1 MEFESLRCRP
11 FGPFQDSTFG
21 FAPGMNVIHGPN
33 ESGKSTLRAALSVGL
48 CGQRRG
54 RRPTKVAEEFTRR
67 HQPWDDPTAWAVSV
81 VIRMAEGQ
89 RVELS
94 QDLAYGV
101 DSSAREVDSHRDLS
115 NQIMKD
121 RAPDGSQWLGLS
133 RATFE
138 SVACV
143 RQAEILAILNDAD
156 DLQKDLQRAAAT
168 ARARGTARAAVDLLS
183 EFRREQV
190 GTARAPTKPLR
201 RTQDAVRAAEE
212 ASRMGRERHEAHRSK
227 RSEIRLM
234 EDAERELWA
243 RRRTMEAILAEAE
256 AESARERYRDA
267 LESSRRFPHGPPVS
281 PDHEKEE
288 GLEESLARALDNWGS
303 APNPRPPT
311 GPTAE
316 ELRERIAES
325 EKREAACRAVGLE
338 IELADLEG
346 RYERA
351 AALQAQFP
359 DGAPRAPDGAQGDLD
374 RRVAVALEAWR
385 SAPEPAPLGGESS
398 ERIAARIE
406 ASWKEERGR
415 AAVRAE
421 VEARGRRSILDE
433 ARRLAERLRSAPE
446 RRPDERESIEREVV
460 EALRRWDERPDSDPP
475 SGQTEAE
482 IAAEQAAVDDEAMG
496 LEERPGAA
504 DVLRQRPLFY
514 GIGLLFTI
522 ALLTFSG
529 VTGSIAGWVAS
540 AVLAAGGIHRF
551 HKALRRRTAER
562 RRRREELAAHRRRL
576 ERAMTARQM
585 EDQAYEQ
592 DRRKIERAERAIRSA
607 AAHLD
612 STATNLAASVEFL
625 QEWLGTRR
633 RDREAFDAFREIRAR
648 LEQMTDGRD
657 VADLE
662 AECDALDRK
671 AREAAADSDTGLLES
686 VRRAPLS
693 DADWERFQRTAAQE
707 RERWSAEC
715 AEREAAEAAHEE
727 RVEGWRAAADDLVK
741 VAGLARVDADSP
753 EAAAAELEKWQ
764 SRRTERQKE
773 FDRRNRD
780 WGTLRGL
787 LEQRTLEEFE
797 QEVEERRRELGG
809 VSTETSE
816 ERVVAVRAQATTPE
830 ARERL
835 QGRERSRRKAWGDAL
850 LSRETQDRTYAGEVS
865 RRDDLA
871 WAVIAA
877 AKTAG
882 EETTDPA
889 SAAETVRE
897 WLSERQRQ
905 QDEYENRL
913 EEWGRYQE
921 KMEGVTLEDLEG
933 RAVQLAR
940 DAERLSAGRD
950 ETLYEDLRSTGSVEI
965 ARQRDACGGELDRL
979 RRKLDQARGESRQVE
994 KTLPPL
1000 VELEETLERAKA
1012 ERDRFLALSAT
1023 IETTIRFLKQAEERI
1038 HRDLALV
1045 LRRGVRRRLAGITG
1059 GRYTDCRVDPET
1071 LGVKVCGDEE
1081 RWRSAAD
1088 LSRGTAE
1095 QIYLLLRVTLA
1106 EHLGKEGEPCPLI
1119 LDDPTASS
1127 DAERRDA
1134 VLEALLAIAAERQV
1148 VLFTHDQGVRD
1159 WAERHVAGDSRH
1171 RIQQLSTEAIRP

>member
-1 MEFESLRCRP
+1 MLFESLRCRP
-11 FGPFQDSTFG
+11 FGPFRDRTLDL
-21 FAPGMNVIHGPN
+21 APGMNVIHGPN

-54 RRPTKVAEEFTRR
+54 PGRTKIAREFDHR
-67 HQPWDDPTAWAVSV
+67 HRPWDDGTEWAVSV
-81 VIRMAEGQ
+81 VISLADNR
-89 RVELS
+89 RVELR
-94 QDLAYGV
+94 QDLARGV
-101 DSSAREVDSHRDLS
+101 DSSAHDADSHRDLS
-115 NQIMKD
+115 GDILND
-121 RAPDGSQWLGLS
+121 GAPDGSWWLGLS
-133 RATFE
+133 RSTFE
-138 SVACV
+138 RVASV
-143 RQAEILAILNDAD
+143 RQAEILTILEDPDA
-156 DLQKDLQRAAAT
+156 LQEDLQRAAAT
-168 ARARGTARAAVDLLS
+168 ARAEGTARAAVQRLTD
-183 EFRREQV
+183 FRREQV
-190 GTARAPTKPLR
+190 GTNRSPTKPLR
-201 RTQDAVRAAEE
+201 RSQKAVEMAEE
-212 ASRMGRERHEAHRSK
+212 ELRIGQERHRDHRSKLSEIRVKEGRERELLARS
-227 RSEIRLM
+227 
-234 EDAERELWA
+234 
-243 RRRTMEAILAEAE
+243 RTVQALLAEAE
-256 AESARERYRDA
+256 AETARERYSDA
-267 LESSRRFPHGPPVS
+267 LQSSRRFPHGPPAP
-281 PDHEKEE
+281 PDQGEEE
-288 GLEESLARALDNWGS
+288 GLEERLDRALDNWGS

-374 RRVAVALEAWR
+374 RRVAVALESWR
-385 SAPEPAPLGGESS
+385 SAPGPAPLGGESS

-421 VEARGRRSILDE
+421 VEARGRRDVLDE

-482 IAAEQAAVDDEAMG
+482 IAAELAEVDEETMG

-504 DVLRQRPLFY
+504 DVLRQRPLLY
-514 GIGLLFTI
+514 GIGLLFTV

-540 AVLAAGGIHRF
+540 AVFAAGGIHQF

-576 ERAMTARQM
+576 ERAMTARQV

-592 DRRKIERAERAIRSA
+592 DRRKIERAERAIRAA

-612 STATNLAASVEFL
+612 STATNLAATVEFL

-633 RDREAFDAFREIRAR
+633 RDREAFDAFREVRAR
-648 LEQMTDGRD
+648 LEQMTDGRA

-671 AREAAADSDTGLLES
+671 AREAAADSDTDLLES
-686 VRRAPLS
+686 VRREPLS
-693 DADWERFQRTAAQE
+693 DADWERFQRTAARE

-797 QEVEERRRELGG
+797 QEVEERRRELES

-816 ERVVAVRAQATTPE
+816 ERAVAVRAQATTPE

-835 QGRERSRRKAWGDAL
+835 QGRERNRRKGWGDAL
-850 LSRETQDRTYAGEVS
+850 LSRETQDRTYKGEVS

-871 WAVIAA
+871 RAVIAA
-877 AKTAG
+877 AKTVG
-882 EETTDPA
+882 KETTDPA
-889 SAAETVRE
+889 TAAETVRE

-905 QDEYENRL
+905 QDEYENRR
-913 EEWGRYQE
+913 EEWGRFQE
-921 KMEGVTLEDLEG
+921 KMAGVTMADLER
-933 RAVQLAR
+933 RARESAEEAARLAMDLDDGLVDQLR
-940 DAERLSAGRD
+940 REER
-950 ETLYEDLRSTGSVEI
+950 TGIEEHGAAV
-965 ARQRDACGGELDRL
+965 RRELDGV
-979 RRKLDQARGESRQVE
+979 RRNLDESRGESKQVE
-994 KTLPPL
+994 KELPSL
-1000 VELEETLERAKA
+1000 VELEEALGVATAW
-1012 ERDRFLALSAT
+1012 RDRVRRLE
-1023 IETTIRFLKQAEERI
+1023 ETLDITTRFLEDAEERI
-1038 HRDLALV
+1038 HRDLAPV
-1045 LRRGVRRRLAGITG
+1045 LRNGVRQRLAGVTD
-1059 GRYTDCRVDPET
+1059 GRYIDCRVDPQRLTVE
-1071 LGVKVCGDEE
+1071 VCGEE
-1081 RWRSAAD
+1081 GRWRSAVD

-1106 EHLGKEGEPCPLI
+1106 EHLGKEDEPCPLI

-1134 VLEALLAIAAERQV
+1134 VLEALLAIAGERQV

-1159 WAERHVAGDSRH
+1159 WAERELAGDSRH
-1171 RIQQLSTEAIRP
+1171 RIQELSTEAIRA